1 MSVQFD
7 YTPLPI
13 PRSRFVD
20 ALTKGWEPKTALGL
34 LVRRSLVHLPAE
46 LALELAETI
55 KRSVVMESSL
65 SVRVLRNLGLV
76 KAGLLDRREL
86 LIEDYGVVSRKV
98 VTDAGVAFIVDAFQ
112 NLVEVETMKYHGLGT
127 GGTAEAAAQT
137 ALVTELTTE
146 YNPNSTRATG
156 TTTETAANIYSTVGT
171 NTLDSGTPAITE
183 HGIFSA
189 NAAGVML
196 DRSLFAAINLVGA
209 NGDALQTTYNFTIAS
224 GS

>member
-1 MSVQFD
+1 
-7 YTPLPI
+7 
-13 PRSRFVD
+13 VD